1 MWRKALSAALIGL
14 ALYAPPAW
22 ADTGGRGTAA
32 TTSSATPGSKRTLW
46 TIVGIG
52 AGFGA
57 GLLIGLGAFDDA
69 IDSDRKVWTTAL
81 VAAAAGGLAGNL
93 LGKNLGRTPP
103 VRVDKSRRPVT
114 DLRNVPWPAVTV
126 APDDGLRQRV
136 RAVNV
141 LAAPA
146 R

>member
-81 VAAAAGGLAGNL
+81 VAAVAGGLAGNL
-93 LGKNLGRTPP
+93 LGNRNPGQCADCQSHRRACSSHFP
-103 VRVDKSRRPVT
+103 SRPEG
-114 DLRNVPWPAVTV
+114 WH
-126 APDDGLRQRV
+126 
-136 RAVNV
+136 
-141 LAAPA
+141 
-146 R
+146 